1 MRFLNHPNLEL
12 IQQSINEFT
21 AQIETLDS
29 KALTEIIKNYK
40 LLLEQMDESNGE
52 LLKDLIDML
61 CCLDFFFKPNL
72 FSRLWH

>member
-52 LLKDLIDML
+52 LLKDLIDIAENIL
-61 CCLDFFFKPNL
+61 K
-72 FSRLWH
+72 SKK